1 MIFKWVSWFPWIYTK
16 VGWEFVSLNTDVKMS
31 IYIQQHC
38 SMQIIVDGKPS
49 TLAKEVYKA
58 LEYNK
63 RLQML

>member
-1 MIFKWVSWFPWIYTK
+1 
-16 VGWEFVSLNTDVKMS
+16 MS

-38 SMQIIVDGKPS
+38 SIQIIVDGKPS
-49 TLAKEVYKA
+49 TLAEEVYKA